1 LFFEAQSSALAMPQC
16 FTGTAHYMQ

>member
-1 LFFEAQSSALAMPQC
+1 